1 MLYFCPV
8 VKFGYNSRLIIVC
21 RWFKSSRDNN
31 LLTVGLMEMIRDYES
46 RDIGSIPIRSIFGD
60 VMQTG
65 IAARL

>member
-21 RWFKSSRDNN
+21 RWFKSSQDNI
-31 LLTVGLMEMIRDYES
+31 LTVGLMEMIRDYES
-46 RDIGSIPIRSIFGD
+46 RDMGSIPIRSIFGD

-65 IAARL
+65 RAARL